1 MSCFPFLVPPFCN
14 LLLQV
19 MCLISY
25 TVCPGVSAAYPCV
38 VYTGREFLEPYHF
51 SVQNVISERKRKK
64 LWVLFYVLHTM
75 TMKLYKNVILQES
88 GW

>member
-1 MSCFPFLVPPFCN
+1 MSWSVCC
-14 LLLQV
+14 LLLC
-19 MCLISY
+19 CLYRS
-25 TVCPGVSAAYPCV
+25 
-38 VYTGREFLEPYHF
+38 EFLEPYHF